1 MNTAKLNVIVGIV
14 VVALVVASN
23 SLYIVNE
30 RERAVLLKFGEVVRT
45 DVQPGLHFKLP
56 IVNSVKKFEA
66 RLMTLDSRPQR
77 YLTAEKKG
85 LIVDSYVKWRVSNTD
100 TYYTAT
106 GGDELEA
113 NRLLSSRSDNSLRN
127 KFGERTVYE
136 VVSGQRDELMAEVTN
151 ELDSIAR
158 EELGIEI
165 VDVRVKAVDLPPEVS
180 SAVYSRMASERE
192 REARE
197 LRSRGRELAEGIEAD
212 ADRQKTIIE
221 AEAYRLAQA
230 TRGEG
235 DAEAAEIYAEAFNLD
250 PEFYAFY
257 RSMNAYTASF
267 ANKDD
272 LLVLEPDSEFFKFL
286 NNSGLAN

>member
-1 MNTAKLNVIVGIV
+1 MTASRLNLIAFVAVIAIGIV
-14 VVALVVASN
+14 SN

-56 IVNSVKKFEA
+56 IVNDVKRFEA

-85 LIVDSYVKWRVSNTD
+85 LIVDSYVKWRVANVD
-100 TYYTAT
+100 RYYTAT

-113 NRLLSSRSDNSLRN
+113 NRLLTSRVDNGLRN

-136 VVSGQRDELMAEVTN
+136 VVSGERDQLMAEITR
-151 ELDSIAR
+151 ELDNIAKD
-158 EELGIEI
+158 ELGIEI
-165 VDVRVKAVDLPPEVS
+165 VDVCVKAVDLPGEVS
-180 SAVYSRMASERE
+180 NAVYSRMASERE

-221 AEAYRLAQA
+221 ADAYRQAQA
-230 TRGEG
+230 IRGEG
-235 DAEAAEIYAEAFNLD
+235 DAEAARIYAGAFNLD

-257 RSMNAYTASF
+257 RSMNAYRSSF

-272 LLVLEPDSEFFKFL
+272 LLVIEPDSDFFRFL
-286 NNSGLAN
+286 KDSTPN

>member
-1 MNTAKLNVIVGIV
+1 MTASRLNLIAFVAVIAIGIV
-14 VVALVVASN
+14 SN
-23 SLYIVNE
+23 SLYIVTE

-56 IVNSVKKFEA
+56 IVNDVKRFEA

-85 LIVDSYVKWRVSNTD
+85 LIVDSYVKWRVANVD
-100 TYYTAT
+100 RYYTAT

-113 NRLLSSRSDNSLRN
+113 NRLLTSRVDNGLRN

-136 VVSGQRDELMAEVTN
+136 VVSGERDQLMAEIRR
-151 ELDSIAR
+151 ELDNIAKQ
-158 EELGIEI
+158 ELGIEI
-165 VDVRVKAVDLPPEVS
+165 VDVRVKAVDLPGEVS
-180 SAVYSRMASERE
+180 NSVYSRMASERE

-221 AEAYRLAQA
+221 ADAYRQAQA
-230 TRGEG
+230 IRGEG
-235 DAEAAEIYAEAFNLD
+235 DAEAARIYASAFNLD

-257 RSMNAYTASF
+257 RSMNAYRSSF

-272 LLVLEPDSEFFKFL
+272 LLVIEPDSDFFRFL
-286 NNSGLAN
+286 KDSTPN